1 MHKDWSLQCHF
12 LVLKSGP
19 PFLTVVERGSFS
31 NPIIFYYFFL
41 INILFSVTVI
51 NNHSLGSI
59 LNFTLLDLVKL
70 TKVTNTVYA
79 IETKKIS
86 VCRYDLFM

>member
-1 MHKDWSLQCHF
+1 MSFLKKKQKKRILLIYNDNFLDFNKFHCTELSLCTMH
-12 LVLKSGP
+12 
-19 PFLTVVERGSFS
+19 
-31 NPIIFYYFFL
+31 FYV
-41 INILFSVTVI
+41 VTVI

-59 LNFTLLDLVKL
+59 LNFTLLDLVKQ

>member
-1 MHKDWSLQCHF
+1 MSIIS
-12 LVLKSGP
+12 VLNDYMN
-19 PFLTVVERGSFS
+19 FDIT
-31 NPIIFYYFFL
+31 
-41 INILFSVTVI
+41 VTVI

-59 LNFTLLDLVKL
+59 LAFTLLDLVKQ

-79 IETKKIS
+79 IETKNIS

>member
-1 MHKDWSLQCHF
+1 MNVKTSVQ
-12 LVLKSGP
+12 
-19 PFLTVVERGSFS
+19 ERQYSYLS
-31 NPIIFYYFFL
+31 
-41 INILFSVTVI
+41 SVTVI
-51 NNHSLGSI
+51 NNHLLGSI
-59 LNFTLLDLVKL
+59 LTFTLLDLVKQ

>member
-1 MHKDWSLQCHF
+1 MEN
-12 LVLKSGP
+12 
-19 PFLTVVERGSFS
+19 T
-31 NPIIFYYFFL
+31 
-41 INILFSVTVI
+41 ILYAVTVI

-59 LNFTLLDLVKL
+59 LTFTLLDLVKQ

>member
-1 MHKDWSLQCHF
+1 MLIRSAMIKTEAKLF
-12 LVLKSGP
+12 
-19 PFLTVVERGSFS
+19 RFS
-31 NPIIFYYFFL
+31 AIFDVPVCTSK
-41 INILFSVTVI
+41 IMIRVTVI

-59 LNFTLLDLVKL
+59 LNFTLLDLVKQ

>member
-1 MHKDWSLQCHF
+1 MSHTTSHHDLIS
-12 LVLKSGP
+12 
-19 PFLTVVERGSFS
+19 TD
-31 NPIIFYYFFL
+31 II
-41 INILFSVTVI
+41 IVCSVTVI

-59 LNFTLLDLVKL
+59 LTITLLDLVKQ

>member
-1 MHKDWSLQCHF
+1 MIHETTKGMQIIIPLKTLISKVFHNYNNFTQTFYKNNHKIQF
-12 LVLKSGP
+12 NN
-19 PFLTVVERGSFS
+19 T
-31 NPIIFYYFFL
+31 
-41 INILFSVTVI
+41 VTVI

-59 LNFTLLDLVKL
+59 LTFTLLDLVKQ

>member
-1 MHKDWSLQCHF
+1 ML
-12 LVLKSGP
+12 LSGT
-19 PFLTVVERGSFS
+19 LSFA
-31 NPIIFYYFFL
+31 L
-41 INILFSVTVI
+41 VTVI

-59 LNFTLLDLVKL
+59 LTFTLLDLVKQ